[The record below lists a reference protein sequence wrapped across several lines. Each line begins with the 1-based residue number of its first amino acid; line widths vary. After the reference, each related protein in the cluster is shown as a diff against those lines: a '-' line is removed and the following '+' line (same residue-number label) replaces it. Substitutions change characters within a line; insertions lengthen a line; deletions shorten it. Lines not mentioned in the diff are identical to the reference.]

1 MKRLLLT
8 AAAVGGFLAYREWK
22 RSEQTRQVWNRATDT
37 VQDEKTAQE

>member
-22 RSEQTRQVWNRATDT
+22 RTEQTRQDWKQATDAVQHDKT
-37 VQDEKTAQE
+37 VQE